1 MFGIGAGEMV
11 VIAILILIAVGPDRM
26 PALMKTLGKGMRD
39 VRRTTNDLRRSTGID
54 ELLEENDL
62 RDLRDPLGL
71 KKPIGKPMK
80 PLSKPVKPLSHP
92 VAERSVQG
100 ISDEAL
106 LIEQPPNGVD
116 VDFAD
121 QESRA
126 KIIARKLAAAEAREP
141 SEPSS

>member
-54 ELLEENDL
+54 EILEENDL
-62 RDLRDPLGL
+62 RDPFGL
-71 KKPIGKPMK
+71 KAPVQKKPAAK
-80 PLSKPVKPLSHP
+80 LAKPVAHP
-92 VAERSVQG
+92 VPERSVAG
-100 ISDEAL
+100 LSNDAL
-106 LIEQPPNGVD
+106 LVEQPPGGVD
-116 VDFAD
+116 VEFAEH
-121 QESRA
+121 QARA
-126 KIIARKLAAAEAREP
+126 QNIARKLAAAASQET

>member
-54 ELLEENDL
+54 EILEENDL
-62 RDLRDPLGL
+62 RDPFGL
-71 KKPIGKPMK
+71 KSPVQKKPAPKVA
-80 PLSKPVKPLSHP
+80 KPVTHP
-92 VAERSVQG
+92 VAERSVAG
-100 ISDEAL
+100 LSNDAL
-106 LIEQPPNGVD
+106 LIEQPPGGVD
-116 VDFAD
+116 VELAEH
-121 QESRA
+121 QARA
-126 KIIARKLAAAEAREP
+126 QIIARKLAAAAAQET